1 MRDNTQVQMEDITL
15 TPEGNAQDQNYRLRI
30 QYRGTIYESLIN
42 QSVFHSDCVEIEDLE
57 KILLEGTGK
66 STTRLDDNLTIYT
79 IFEENFTEK
88 CLKIT
93 IEFDLKIGKLK
104 RKKETMNIL
113 LPKKQQSIVEENEI
127 TAKMVIEYF
136 KKHKSVVFESD
147 IKKKIETLEKVN
159 QVQNEII
166 QSMTTQMHELQA
178 KITKLESTFE
188 TKNKLLEKEESQIKS
203 QEITT
208 KTKTV
213 QGSTFDNS
221 SPPFSQTSTKKKFNT
236 FDSNT
241 WSHLSESERWGQL
254 IINFTKQ
261 EVYFPELKLF
271 YTQESGPFID
281 SEFAKFAIHEYFKKE
296 SSECSYSQNSVI
308 QQKFQNYFLN
318 RRIIELSLNYVCYSY
333 QVKKFELYKDTPTAL
348 IIKFYLPQNLIG
360 RQGYHL
366 PWAKLSSTRDYKYQ
380 LIRDG
385 EKWEYFQQ
393 RNSFNLLQ
401 KLEIP
406 SFSESL
412 YFVELL
418 LK

>member
-1 MRDNTQVQMEDITL
+1 MRNNTQVQMEDITL

-147 IKKKIETLEKVN
+147 IKKKIETLEQVN

-188 TKNKLLEKEESQIKS
+188 TKYKLLEKEVSQTKS

-213 QGSTFDNS
+213 QGSTFD
-221 SPPFSQTSTKKKFNT
+221 
-236 FDSNT
+236 SNT
-241 WSHLSESERWGQL
+241 PPIPWSRLSDSERWGQL

-261 EVYFPELKLF
+261 EVYFPDLKLF

-281 SEFAKFAIHEYFKKE
+281 SDFAKFAIHEYFKKE

-348 IIKFYLPQNLIG
+348 IIKFYLPRNIIG
-360 RQGYHL
+360 RQGYHHIS
-366 PWAKLSSTRDYKYQ
+366 WAQSSYPRNYKYQ

-385 EKWEYFQQ
+385 EKWEYFQRQ
-393 RNSFNLLQ
+393 NSFNLLQ